1 MKTENMMQAHTL
13 DPVSAP
19 LPTAPADELVRI
31 LIAEELDR
39 VRLVL
44 EEMGVQLCAD
54 PAVVR
59 SHLAALQRID
69 ELCQRHENLARI
81 LRADD
86 MAAEAAGVTLESL
99 RLRLKPALARP
110 FGGRGEGV
118 AGN

>member
-1 MKTENMMQAHTL
+1 M
-13 DPVSAP
+13 P
-19 LPTAPADELVRI
+19 LVDTLVRAI
-31 LIAEELDR
+31 IADELDR

-44 EEMGVQLCAD
+44 EEMGVELCAD

-99 RLRLKPALARP
+99 RLRLQPALARP
-110 FGGRGEGV
+110 FGGQGESA

>member
-1 MKTENMMQAHTL
+1 MTKSSPS
-13 DPVSAP
+13 DRSPIP
-19 LPTAPADELVRI
+19 LSTDALVRT

-39 VRLVL
+39 AREVL

-59 SHLAALQRID
+59 SHLAALQQID

-86 MAAEAAGVTLESL
+86 MATEAAGVTLDSL
-99 RLRLKPALARP
+99 RQRLQPALSQQVAKAEK
-110 FGGRGEGV
+110 RGLD
-118 AGN
+118 N